1 MQCTTPPVGSVPM
14 PIILSR
20 RVILGGLG
28 ALGTLI
34 GPAGVFAKEPLNRRG
49 TPQLSIGPFYPLDR
63 PIEEDADLTRIAGR
77 PGRAQGTIMELTGR
91 VLTENGRP
99 IPRALIDMWQN
110 NSLGRYHH
118 PSDESGKPYDPNF
131 QGAAIIRT
139 DSEGRYWLRTVV
151 PTPYE
156 RRQRHIHFDVRG
168 QKRRLVTQMFFPG
181 EPNERDSLYPALQS
195 AALQAAVTARANGER
210 DGARLYNWDIFL
222 GGE

>member
-1 MQCTTPPVGSVPM
+1 M
-14 PIILSR
+14 PIVLSR

-91 VLTENGRP
+91 VLTEKGRP

-139 DSEGRYWLRTVV
+139 DDEGRYWLRTVV

>member
-1 MQCTTPPVGSVPM
+1 MQCATPPVGSPAM
-14 PIILSR
+14 PIVLSR

-28 ALGTLI
+28 ALGSLI

-139 DSEGRYWLRTVV
+139 DAEGRYWLRTVV

-210 DGARLYNWDIFL
+210 DGARLYKWDIFL